1 MYNVIFIALMCM
13 FENMYFGNM
22 TIDFCDELT
31 DMDCRIDENWNI
43 SDIIDKSIN
52 NINITEIMEYI
63 ENSFSDVNITEIVE
77 YIENSFND
85 VNITKIVEY
94 IENSFSDVNIT
105 EIMEYVD
112 IIADYIE
119 YNMIVE
125 FVSQLPLYVTLYD
138 HYSKVTSSLNTI
150 ENIDTATLTYV
161 ILNLTVSEIMIF
173 TILVIVVFMGICE
186 CISHTN
192 KRYHHKKM
200 IEQYTDGQ
208 DDLKLDIIGHDL

>member
-63 ENSFSDVNITEIVE
+63 ENSFN
-77 YIENSFND
+77 
-85 VNITKIVEY
+85 
-94 IENSFSDVNIT
+94 DVNIT

-208 DDLKLDIIGHDL
+208 DDLKLDMIGHDL